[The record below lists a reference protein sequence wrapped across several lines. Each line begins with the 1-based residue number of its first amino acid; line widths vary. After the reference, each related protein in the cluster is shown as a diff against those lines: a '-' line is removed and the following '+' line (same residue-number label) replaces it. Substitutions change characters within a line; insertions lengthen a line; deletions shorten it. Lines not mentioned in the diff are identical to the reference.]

1 MKCYVKIPLKKLS
14 DRKRNA
20 NKNFDVKRKQK
31 TKSHFLSQCGCVIYY
46 LSSPSPRF
54 CSLFKWKTR
63 RHCRH
68 SLAPLTRLLLSAT
81 TSTEHKATTTTTT
94 KPNTIFP
101 ILLTI
106 TRSIN
111 SLEGRKR
118 RRKPIRCE
126 CSTINAITFLAANF
140 DPKEYQEFY
149 ILQTN
154 FSAIE
159 RVGFWSNFGEP
170 SRLFMKLTQFLLL
183 FVIIWS

>member
-118 RRKPIRCE
+118 RRKPIRCQ
-126 CSTINAITFLAANF
+126 CSTINAITFLAV
-140 DPKEYQEFY
+140 
-149 ILQTN
+149 I
-154 FSAIE
+154 S
-159 RVGFWSNFGEP
+159 
-170 SRLFMKLTQFLLL
+170 TQRNIKSFTYFKPIFLLL
-183 FVIIWS
+183 NELVFEAISVNLRGSSWNSLNSCFSSS